1 MIHILTVKSSQIE
14 NAGDGLFTE
23 VPIKKGFIIAEF
35 TGKVLTV
42 EELEELTEE
51 EQRYLIDIGNDL
63 TLFCKDCFAA
73 NANDANFGNSGFKT
87 NSKIEMWKN
96 KVYLVATKN
105 IKAGAEIF
113 CSYGKEYWKNLLGFQ
128 NS

>member
-1 MIHILTVKSSQIE
+1 MINILTVKSSQIE
-14 NAGDGLFTE
+14 NAGNGLFTDS
-23 VPIKKGFIIAEF
+23 PIKKGNIIAEF

-42 EELEELTEE
+42 SELEALTEE

-73 NANDANFGNSGFKT
+73 KANDANFGNSGFKT
-87 NSKIEMWKN
+87 NSKIEMPEN
-96 KVYLVATKN
+96 KVYLTATKN

-113 CSYGKEYWKNLLGFQ
+113 CSYGKEYWEILGFP
-128 NS
+128 SS